1 MGKQPRPRPGAP
13 DGWTTDDWGTP
24 PSFVAA
30 LEAEFGRFDL
40 DPCATDATAKADRYY
55 TREENG
61 LVQDWSGLVFV
72 NPPYSNVVP
81 WVEKAIAECRAER
94 ACSLLLLPNNTDTAW
109 FHDLVLR
116 WCSVRFLRGRIA
128 FLGHDGQPVTG
139 NRGGNILVAATYLDD
154 HRKMGFHL

>member
-1 MGKQPRPRPGAP
+1 MPKASRPR
-13 DGWTTDDWGTP
+13 DGWPSWWTTDDWATP
-24 PSFVAA
+24 PEFIAT
-30 LEAEFGRFDL
+30 LEAEFGTFDL
-40 DPCATDATAKADRYY
+40 DPCATDETAKARNYF
-55 TREENG
+55 TREEDG
-61 LVQDWSGLVFV
+61 LQQDWSGLVFV

-128 FLGHDGQPVTG
+128 FLGYDGQPVSG
-139 NRGGNILVAATYLDD
+139 NRGGNILVAATYRED
-154 HRKMGFHL
+154 HRRLGFHL